1 MTQERFPSPFDF
13 SLENFLGD
21 EVVLSAR
28 EYTEHGDQNRY

>member
-1 MTQERFPSPFDF
+1 MTQELFPSLSNF

-21 EVVLSAR
+21 EVVLNAR